1 MYTIISANSNGVDNV
16 HFAETKNAAKMT
28 FIDAI
33 LNEIIKGLDNND
45 IIPGEPVI
53 LGCFFTEYKI
63 NQDDFYDK
71 NNPYP
76 SNDMR
81 QNIVTEKLAAYIV
94 NNDLIDAFTD
104 FINEFDG
111 WSMSDTVFTVSDKY
125 NDANYIEVS
134 LWRATEG
141 RIRTEKYF
149 E

>member
-16 HFAETKNAAKMT
+16 HFAETENAAKMT
-28 FIDAI
+28 FIDVI
-33 LNEIIKGLDNND
+33 LNEIINGLDNNGISPD
-45 IIPGEPVI
+45 EPVI
-53 LGCFFTEYKI
+53 LGNFFTDNKI
-63 NQDDFYDK
+63 HLDDIYDK
-71 NNPYP
+71 DNPYP
-76 SNDMR
+76 SNDMK
-81 QNIVTEKLAAYIV
+81 QNIVTEKLAAYII

-111 WSMSDTVFTVSDKY
+111 WSMSDTVFTVCDEY
-125 NDANYIEVS
+125 DNDNYIEVS